1 MTQLR
6 LKDFSPY
13 TVVALAVIAAT
24 YCLVSFHIP
33 FTGDDLVFSASFNEQ
48 VHSPG
53 DFVYYQKVHYYW
65 SNARLAD
72 MLNFI
77 PLNLMPLWLNA
88 LLNGV
93 MTAAFFG
100 LALLFATGLKRGN
113 AMNRLI
119 FTVLLAA
126 ALPWNALWMEFVC
139 QYNYVWASAIAM
151 AAVLAIVNAARLRLP
166 AMLALAPFCLGAG
179 AMHEACGASL
189 FAGLCVYTLINRK
202 NIGVKHLVLLLA
214 FGVGVWF
221 VLSSPPIW
229 HRAEGASLPVQDSWG
244 EVVLYSGYW
253 VVILA
258 VMLGYTAVFKRKEFM
273 KFLHGDG
280 AVFAVAAAAA
290 FVFLLAARYVG
301 RPGWYC
307 QLFALVALGRM
318 VLYKPFDLL
327 NGRNYKIVATVLCAL
342 IVFHFAAVALWQRKV
357 GQETRSVLA
366 RYEESADGV
375 VFFDYTDDA
384 DAPAITLGKTH
395 GVPDADDV
403 HYLGSV
409 ARFIG
414 GGKPLVILPAAL
426 ADLDFGHFS
435 GTLELGDSRGILA
448 ADPLGESEDRRFY
461 EGTLPR
467 KILEIGGVE
476 HIETEFVR
484 SGRTFFYYR
493 PVEFDRGEK

>member
-1 MTQLR
+1 MTPLR
-6 LKDFSPY
+6 LKNFSPY
-13 TVVALAVIAAT
+13 TVAVLAVIAAT
-24 YCLVSFHIP
+24 YCFVSFHMP
-33 FTGDDLVFSASFNEQ
+33 FTGDDLVFSASFNER
-48 VHSPG
+48 VRSWG

-113 AMNRLI
+113 AINQLV
-119 FTVLLAA
+119 FTALLAA
-126 ALPWNALWMEFVC
+126 TLPWNALWMEFVC
-139 QYNYVWASAIAM
+139 QYNYVWASAIGF
-151 AAVLAIVNAARLRLP
+151 AAVLAIVKAGCLRWW
-166 AMLALAPFCLGAG
+166 AVLALAPFCLGAG

-189 FAGLCVYTLINRK
+189 FAGLCAYALVNRK
-202 NIGVKHLVLLLA
+202 NIGLKHLVLLLA

-229 HRAEGASLPVQDSWG
+229 HRAESGSLPVQDSVA
-244 EVVLYSGYW
+244 EVVLRSGYW

-258 VMLGYTAVFKRKEFM
+258 VALGYLALFKRGEFM

-307 QLFALVALGRM
+307 QLFALVVLGRI
-318 VLYKPFDLL
+318 VLHKPFDLL
-327 NGRNYKIVATVLCAL
+327 KGRNYKIIATVLCAL

-357 GQETRSVLA
+357 GEETRSVLA
-366 RYEESADGV
+366 QYEKSADGV
-375 VFFDYTDDA
+375 VFFDYTGDG

-395 GVPDADDV
+395 GIPDADDV
-403 HYLGSV
+403 HYLGAI
-409 ARFIG
+409 ARWIG
-414 GGKPLVILPAAL
+414 GGKPLVVLPAAL
-426 ADLDFGHFS
+426 ADLDFGRFS
-435 GTLELGDSRGILA
+435 GTLELGNSRGILA
-448 ADPLGESEDRRFY
+448 STPLGESKDRRFY

-467 KILEIGGVE
+467 KILEIGGVP